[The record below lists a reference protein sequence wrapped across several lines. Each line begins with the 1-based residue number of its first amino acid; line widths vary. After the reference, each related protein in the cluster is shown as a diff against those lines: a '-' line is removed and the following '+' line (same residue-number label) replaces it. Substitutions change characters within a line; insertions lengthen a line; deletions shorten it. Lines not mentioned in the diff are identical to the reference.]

1 MKYIL
6 TLITFFVFINN
17 STISAWSTDFE
28 LYQNESIPSNIRDEI
43 TVINDK
49 IFDCIENRDPDIFF
63 NEILSDSLRKRAG
76 YELKSLIQQLSM
88 TYDQKGY
95 NIKDEFYTPLIDDK
109 QVINLIG
116 DINTNYEYS
125 LNIGIGKRDS
135 YFSLLRFNDNTI
147 MVGLL
152 YRKREGK
159 WQLDFIGV
167 NQYSIK
173 NKLPYDYYMLS
184 INDLKKGHLIDAAL
198 YASLSTVGLKPNNA
212 FTYSKEQEI
221 LSHSTMLDSII
232 KSKYIFPITV
242 EELKTKPQIF
252 QVIPQ
257 IIDEGIFP
265 MVNYLT
271 EINISDTIQLRI
283 ENEQMKMI
291 IGDIFPGI
299 DKEKEFVFYTAHDNI
314 PTQQEILNVYG
325 FVQEIE

>member
-6 TLITFFVFINN
+6 IFTTFFVFINFSPIKIE
-17 STISAWSTDFE
+17 STKYELFQNDSISSKIR
-28 LYQNESIPSNIRDEI
+28 NEIA
-43 TVINDK
+43 VINDK
-49 IFDCIENRDPDIFF
+49 IFDCIENRNPDIFYY
-63 NEILSDSLRKRAG
+63 EVLSDSLRKRAG

-88 TYDQKGY
+88 TYDHKGY
-95 NIKDEFYTPLIDDK
+95 NIKDEFYIPLIDDK

-116 DINTNYEYS
+116 DVNTNYEYS
-125 LNIGIGKRDS
+125 LNMEIGKRDS

-147 MVGLL
+147 MIGLL

-159 WQLDFIGV
+159 WQLDFIGI

-173 NKLPYDYYMLS
+173 NKLPYDYYTLS
-184 INDLKKGHLIDAAL
+184 VNDLKTGHLIDAAL
-198 YASLSTVGLKPNNA
+198 NASLSTVGLKPNNA

-232 KSKYIFPITV
+232 KSKYIFPITL

-252 QVIPQ
+252 QVTSQ

-265 MVNYLT
+265 MINYLT
-271 EINISDTIQLRI
+271 EIPISDTVRLRI
-283 ENEQMKMI
+283 ENEQMQELV
-291 IGDIFPGI
+291 GDIFPGI
-299 DKEKEFVFYTAHDNI
+299 DKKKKFVFYTAHDNI
-314 PTQQEILNVYG
+314 PTQQGILNVYG